1 MAEFDLAA
9 VLGSAAKPS
18 GAERIEY
25 IPYQRIFAD
34 QGNFYSLDGIE
45 ELAANIEMIGLQ
57 QPIRV
62 KKVPGS
68 YKFVEQYRVVSG
80 HRRLAAWRKLDLNC
94 PDETY
99 RNIPAIV
106 EPERDE
112 PEALQQL
119 RLIYANSD
127 TRKMTGRDLQRQ
139 AERIQELLQ
148 ALKDA
153 GYQFPGR
160 MRDYVAEICG
170 VSKSKLSR
178 LDAIKHNLH
187 AGIYSA
193 YYQTGKISEA
203 AASAISS
210 LPMEEQSNI
219 CRKLGKGWQP
229 TLKDL
234 TQYITGRKTADAET
248 EAELQAVVDRVRS
261 DYEHLAA
268 TAEENVSKL
277 GTTPEP
283 EKNVPKLGT
292 TPEPEENVP
301 KMGTIPRPEENVP
314 NLGTIPEPEENVPK
328 MGTIPKPQWLTGD
341 PPGRGL
347 YWCRI
352 RFNDG
357 VGEIHQC
364 LEFWPERSEPWHM
377 KNGYGIHDTC
387 EVTAWWPIPE
397 D

>member
-9 VLGSAAKPS
+9 VLSQAAASPA
-18 GAERIEY
+18 GVERIEY
-25 IPYQRIFAD
+25 IPYQRIHED
-34 QGNFYSLDGIE
+34 MRNFYSIDGIE

-62 KKVPGS
+62 KKIPGS
-68 YKFVEQYRVVSG
+68 DKFVQQYRVVSG

-94 PDETY
+94 PEETW

-127 TRKMTGRDLQRQ
+127 TRKMTGRDLQQQ
-139 AERIQELLQ
+139 AQRIKDLLQ
-148 ALKDA
+148 QLK
-153 GYQFPGR
+153 GEGFEFKGR
-160 MRDYVAEICG
+160 MRDQVAQICG

-178 LDAIKHNLH
+178 LDAIKNKLH
-187 AGIYSA
+187 PGIYNA
-193 YYQTGKISEA
+193 YYQTSEISETA
-203 AASAISS
+203 AYEISK
-210 LPMEEQSNI
+210 LPAEEQANI
-219 CRKLGKGWQP
+219 CRKLSKGWKP
-229 TLKDL
+229 TTEKILQHIED
-234 TQYITGRKTADAET
+234 RKAAKQAAER
-248 EAELQAVVDRVRS
+248 EAEEELARIKSRVLE
-261 DYEHLAA
+261 DYEHL
-268 TAEENVSKL
+268 TAPEKDVPIMGTIQKPEESVPIM
-277 GTTPEP
+277 GTIPET
-283 EKNVPKLGT
+283 EKNVP
-292 TPEPEENVP
+292 
-301 KMGTIPRPEENVP
+301 I
-314 NLGTIPEPEENVPK
+314 
-328 MGTIPKPQWLTGD
+328 MGTIPKPEWLTGN
-341 PPGRGL
+341 PPGSGL

-357 VGEIHQC
+357 MGEVHQC
-364 LEFWPERSEPWHM
+364 LEYRPEGSEPWRM

>member
-9 VLGSAAKPS
+9 VLSQAAASPA
-18 GAERIEY
+18 GVERIEY
-25 IPYQRIFAD
+25 IPYQRIHED
-34 QGNFYSLDGIE
+34 MRNFYSIDGIE

-62 KKVPGS
+62 KKIPGS
-68 YKFVEQYRVVSG
+68 GIYHAQYRVVSG

-94 PDETY
+94 PGETY

-119 RLIYANSD
+119 RLIFANSD
-127 TRKMTGRDLQRQ
+127 TRKMTGRDLQQQ
-139 AERIQELLQ
+139 AQRVKALLEEL
-148 ALKDA
+148 KTG
-153 GYQFPGR
+153 GYEFKGR
-160 MRDYVAEICG
+160 MRDQVAQICG

-178 LDAIKHNLH
+178 LDAIKNKLH
-187 AGIYSA
+187 PGIYNA
-193 YYQTGKISEA
+193 YYQTSEISETA
-203 AASAISS
+203 AYEISK
-210 LPMEEQSNI
+210 LPAEEQANI
-219 CRKLGKGWQP
+219 CRKLSKGWKP
-229 TLKDL
+229 TTEKIL
-234 TQYITGRKTADAET
+234 QYIEDRKAAKQAAER
-248 EAELQAVVDRVRS
+248 EAEEELARIKSRVQE
-261 DYEHLAA
+261 DYEHL
-268 TAEENVSKL
+268 TAL
-277 GTTPEP
+277 
-283 EKNVPKLGT
+283 EKDVPI
-292 TPEPEENVP
+292 
-301 KMGTIPRPEENVP
+301 M
-314 NLGTIPEPEENVPK
+314 GTIPEPEENVPIMGTIPETEK
-328 MGTIPKPQWLTGD
+328 NVPIMGTIPKPEWLTGD
-341 PPGRGL
+341 PPGSGL

-364 LEFWPERSEPWHM
+364 LEYHPEGNEPWRM